1 MGRECFG
8 VVRFDLGSLLQA
20 VFTLKENMEVVRRTF
35 NSENVKVRTKTNK
48 SKVYLFTV

>member
-1 MGRECFG
+1 ML
-8 VVRFDLGSLLQA
+8 VLVHADLRKYEATMA

-35 NSENVKVRTKTNK
+35 NSENVKVPTKTNK